1 MSALGYCLWACFS
14 CHEQKPLS
22 SELLWC
28 VGFSL
33 RCVIL
38 LQLTGSRQ
46 QASVVVA
53 QALSCPEAC
62 RILVPGPEIQP
73 VSPALAGKFLTTE
86 PPGKS

>member
-1 MSALGYCLWACFS
+1 MWALGYCVWACFS
-14 CHEQKPLS
+14 CREQKLLS

-33 RCVIL
+33 RCVFL

-62 RILVPGPEIQP
+62 TILVPGPEIQP